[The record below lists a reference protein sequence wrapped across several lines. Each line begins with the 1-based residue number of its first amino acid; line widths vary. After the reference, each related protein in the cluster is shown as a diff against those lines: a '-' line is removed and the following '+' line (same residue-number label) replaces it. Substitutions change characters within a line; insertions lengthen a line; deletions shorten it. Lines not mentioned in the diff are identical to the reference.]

1 MVSQF
6 CLFWC
11 FFVLSVSAHSGSLSA
26 FVFFKI
32 IFGRFM
38 PLFGVC
44 EEKQK
49 MKWRRGEEGNP
60 SICLSVVGGGG
71 KLRRVYSRVSSKLGM
86 PRKPPE
92 ERTQETS
99 WCLNHLSW
107 LFLTQRSSNS
117 EPPWCLS
124 SSPWAQ
130 GNYFQVPYSF
140 IYYLGFTSFGSKLK

>member
-11 FFVLSVSAHSGSLSA
+11 FVVLSVSARSGSLSA

-32 IFGRFM
+32 SFGRFM

-49 MKWRRGEEGNP
+49 IKGKRGEEGNP

-71 KLRRVYSRVSSKLGM
+71 GRLRRVYSRVSSKLGM

-92 ERTQETS
+92 EGTQEKS
-99 WCLNHLSW
+99 WCLNHLSCYFW
-107 LFLTQRSSNS
+107 SSNS

-140 IYYLGFTSFGSKLK
+140 IYYLEFTSFGSKLK